1 LTGQRGFTLLEA
13 LVALAVLSTV
23 LAAAFGV
30 FSSGLKA
37 LSRGDER
44 LTLALIA
51 ESLLERA
58 DVDLVRTRPEA
69 SGTMADGVSWRV
81 TRTPY
86 DPALLREGLT
96 VVEAAPPPR
105 RPGEDRDLLA
115 EAAGEGPLPREE
127 GERRAEAGTD
137 GARSGFGRGGGEA
150 DPGAENGFEAG
161 RSRRPTPP
169 VRLRAWLLRAEVADA
184 RGGSFALSRL
194 AVERAR

>member
-1 LTGQRGFTLLEA
+1 MSGDQRGFTLLEA

-23 LAAAFGV
+23 LASAFGV

-37 LSRGDER
+37 LSRGDQR

-51 ESLLERA
+51 ENLLERA
-58 DVDLVRTRPEA
+58 DIDLVRTRPEA

-86 DPALLREGLT
+86 DTALLREGLT

-115 EAAGEGPLPREE
+115 EEAGESLLPREE
-127 GERRAEAGTD
+127 GEERRAEVAVD
-137 GARSGFGRGGGEA
+137 EPREPRP
-150 DPGAENGFEAG
+150 DAENGFEAG
-161 RSRRPTPP
+161 RARQSRP

-184 RGGSFALSRL
+184 RGGTFALSRL
-194 AVERAR
+194 TVERAR

>member
-1 LTGQRGFTLLEA
+1 VSDHQRGFTLLEA
-13 LVALAVLSTV
+13 LVALAVLATV
-23 LAAAFGV
+23 LASAFGV
-30 FSSGLKA
+30 FSSGLRA
-37 LSRGDER
+37 LSRGDQR

-58 DVDLVRTRPEA
+58 DIDLVRARPEA

-115 EAAGEGPLPREE
+115 EEAGEGLLPREGGDE
-127 GERRAEAGTD
+127 EPRAGATSDEARPD
-137 GARSGFGRGGGEA
+137 
-150 DPGAENGFEAG
+150 AENGFEAG
-161 RSRRPTPP
+161 RARPAQRP

-184 RGGSFALSRL
+184 RGGTFALSRL

>member
-1 LTGQRGFTLLEA
+1 LSGQKGFTLLEA

-23 LAAAFGV
+23 LAGAFGV

-51 ESLLERA
+51 ESLLDRA
-58 DVDLVRTRPEA
+58 DIDLVRTRPEA

-86 DPALLREGLT
+86 DPALLQGGLT

-105 RPGEDRDLLA
+105 LPGEDRDLLA
-115 EAAGEGPLPREE
+115 EEAGESLLPRE
-127 GERRAEAGTD
+127 GKAAGTD
-137 GARSGFGRGGGEA
+137 ERPESGLGRDGGGPRDA
-150 DPGAENGFEAG
+150 DEGFAAG
-161 RSRRPTPP
+161 RRAIRPPL
-169 VRLRAWLLRAEVADA
+169 RLRAWLLRAEVANA
-184 RGGSFALSRL
+184 RGESFALGRL